1 MGGSNEI
8 GALGYYE
15 CAQELKQAFK
25 SGHVIVPLGSMGTYM
40 GLFCGLHD
48 SDLTLTG
55 IQIMPYEEDIY
66 TYACNYFNRIKESW
80 HLDFDVTEEDFDI
93 ATDYLYGGYNVP
105 SETVRNAIY
114 DMARSEAIVLDPC
127 YTGKTYA
134 ALLDMLAEGKI
145 KKDETIIFIHTG
157 GLPGVYTPSHQ
168 KAFEAEL
175 MDGVTILG

>member
-15 CAQELKQAFK
+15 CAQEIKNEFK
-25 SGHVIVPLGSMGTYM
+25 SGRVVVPLGSMGTYM

-48 SDLTLTG
+48 SGLSLTG
-55 IQIMPYEEDIY
+55 VQIMPYEENIFK
-66 TYACNYFNRIKESW
+66 YAENYFHKVKEAW
-80 HLDFDVTEEDFDI
+80 KLDFDATEDDFDI

-134 ALLDMLAEGKI
+134 ALLDMIEQEKI
-145 KKDETIIFIHTG
+145 QKGETVIFIHTG

-168 KAFEAEL
+168 MAFENEL
-175 MDGVTILG
+175 MDDVSILA